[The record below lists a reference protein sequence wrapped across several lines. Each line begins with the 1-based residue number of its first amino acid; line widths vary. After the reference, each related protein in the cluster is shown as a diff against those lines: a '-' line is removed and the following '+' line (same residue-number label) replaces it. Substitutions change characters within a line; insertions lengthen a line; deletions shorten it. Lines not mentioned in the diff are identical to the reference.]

1 MLLYIAVTNKVI
13 SVVTVVEREEE
24 GHEHKVQRPTY
35 YLSEVLTE
43 SKQWYP
49 HHQKLAYGVFF
60 ASRKLRHYFQEH
72 KITVVSTA
80 PLRDI
85 MNNHD
90 ATERVAKGGIE
101 LVAFD
106 IEYKPHKAIK
116 SQILVDFVVDWTETA
131 ENTSP

>member
-1 MLLYIAVTNKVI
+1 MLLYIAATNKVI

-24 GHEHKVQRPTY
+24 GHDHKVQWPTY
-35 YLSEVLTE
+35 YLSEVLTK

-72 KITVVSTA
+72 KIKVVSTA

-85 MNNHD
+85 INNCD
-90 ATERVAKGGIE
+90 ATCHVAMWGIDIA
-101 LVAFD
+101 AFD
-106 IEYKPHKAIK
+106 IYYKP
-116 SQILVDFVVDWTETA
+116 
-131 ENTSP
+131 